1 MLLLAFAGS
10 AHAGETVRV
19 VIEFGGEKTKTF
31 EKIAWREGLTALDA
45 MKQAKKGEGGI
56 SVNTVPDA
64 CTIEIDR
71 RVIPGEDG
79 LQVMAQLEAFLRER
93 IDVDF
98 EMLPPWLVG
107 TTLND
112 DKNGQWADKLIEQIE
127 PVAGPRRKLGVA
139 YGTNASRIDN
149 AGVPAVVFGPGSI
162 DQAHTRDEWLSI
174 DELRQAA
181 EVYYRFCAS
190 VG

>member
-1 MLLLAFAGS
+1 M
-10 AHAGETVRV
+10 
-19 VIEFGGEKTKTF
+19 
-31 EKIAWREGLTALDA
+31 
-45 MKQAKKGEGGI
+45 
-56 SVNTVPDA
+56 
-64 CTIEIDR
+64 
-71 RVIPGEDG
+71 IPGEDG
-79 LQVMAQLEAFLRER
+79 LQVITQLEAFLRER
-93 IDVDF
+93 LDVDF

-112 DKNGQWADKLIEQIE
+112 DHNGPWADKLIEQIQ

-139 YGTNASRIDN
+139 YGTHASRIDN

-174 DELRQAA
+174 DELGQAA
-181 EVYYRFCAS
+181 EIYYRFCAA